1 MNLSQHFYGLSF
13 CEVAYR
19 LTHPVRNT
27 NPWMRLWE
35 NSPETN
41 IFYMRW

>member
-1 MNLSQHFYGLSF
+1 MNLSQHFYGSF

-41 IFYMRW
+41 IFYLRW